1 MKLPEAVR
9 PHKLPAYAAVD
20 ADGRLRRQLARLWNR
35 WESIVSEQE
44 QKPDRA
50 SWNVGDFLNPR
61 EPIPAG
67 LYIGLGVGSFA
78 VLLALWAAVTY
89 TRLID
94 PLFLP
99 TPGRVLQA
107 GLDLFFEFDFTT
119 DILNSTY
126 RVMVGFLIAAILGV
140 PLGLLMGTFKA
151 AEALI
156 EPLMGFIRYMPASA
170 FIPLFILW
178 LGIGDVEKV
187 AIIFVGSFF
196 QLVLMVAVVAK
207 NVHKD
212 MLETAYTLGARR
224 VQVIR
229 KVLLPASLPGI
240 LETLRIIVGWAWTY
254 IVVAELVASSSG
266 IGYMIISAQR
276 MLRTASIIFGI
287 LTIGMLG
294 LITDYGFKWLHRK
307 LFPWVE

>member
-1 MKLPEAVR
+1 MQNSQEPNIERAR
-9 PHKLPAYAAVD
+9 R
-20 ADGRLRRQLARLWNR
+20 RL
-35 WESIVSEQE
+35 
-44 QKPDRA
+44 
-50 SWNVGDFLNPR
+50 GDLLNPR
-61 EPIPAG
+61 EPIPTG
-67 LYIGLGVGSFA
+67 LYISLSIGSFA
-78 VLLALWAAVTY
+78 VLLVVWAALTY
-89 TRLID
+89 SKFID

-99 TPGRVLQA
+99 TPTRVFQA
-107 GLDLFFEFDFTT
+107 GLDLFLEFGFTT

-126 RVMVGFLIAAILGV
+126 RVMLGFVIAAVIGV
-140 PLGLLMGTFKA
+140 PLGLLMGTFKV

-156 EPLMGFIRYMPASA
+156 EPIMGFIRYMPASA

-178 LGIGDVEKV
+178 VGIGDVEKV

-207 NVHKD
+207 NVHQD
-212 MLETAYTLGARR
+212 MLETAYTLGAKRI
-224 VQVIR
+224 QVIW

-240 LETLRIIVGWAWTY
+240 LDTLRIIVGWAWTY

-276 MLRTASIIFGI
+276 MLRTGSIIFGI
-287 LTIGMLG
+287 LTIGVLG
-294 LITDYGFKWLHRK
+294 LVTDYSFKWLHQK